1 MSETELYQPI
11 KTFLEAQGF
20 TVKAEVRS
28 CDVVAV
34 RADETPVIVELKTA
48 LNLQLF
54 YQAVDRLG
62 ITDQVYVAI
71 PRPKR
76 GVPSEAIKLCRRIGI
91 GLMVVS
97 GSGSV
102 DVLTDPLP
110 YVPRQNTKRRN
121 GLLNE
126 FRKRLGDLNTGGSR
140 GKQLMTAYRQDAL
153 RCAVHLA
160 QVGASRV
167 KDIRQTTSVERSA
180 TILRGN
186 VYGWFQR
193 ETHGVYGLTD
203 AGLAALES
211 SQSLIQQLFPSVC
224 PAVDDDKPPNEETS
238 DASKPA

>member
-34 RADETPVIVELKTA
+34 RGDEMPVIVELKTA

-76 GVPSEAIKLCRRIGI
+76 GLPAEAVKLCRRIGI
-91 GLMVVS
+91 GLLVVE

-110 YVPRQNTKRRN
+110 YAPRQNAKRRN
-121 GLLNE
+121 GLLGE
-126 FRKRLGDLNTGGSR
+126 FRKRQGDLNTGGSR
-140 GKQLMTAYRQDAL
+140 GKSLMTAYRQDAL
-153 RCAVHLA
+153 RCAIQLA
-160 QVGASRV
+160 QAGASRV
-167 KDIRQTTSVERSA
+167 KDIRQATRVERSA
-180 TILRGN
+180 TILRSN

-193 ETHGVYGLTD
+193 EAHGVYGLTD
-203 AGLAALES
+203 AGVAALEA
-211 SQSLIQQLFPSVC
+211 SQSVILQLFPSMLS
-224 PAVDDDKPPNEETS
+224 PADCDKPPDDVPTAE
-238 DASKPA
+238 

>member
-34 RADETPVIVELKTA
+34 RGDEMPVIVELKTA

-62 ITDQVYVAI
+62 ITDQVYVAV

-76 GVPSEAIKLCRRIGI
+76 GLPAEAIKLCRRIGI
-91 GLMVVS
+91 GLLVVE

-110 YVPRQNTKRRN
+110 YAPRQNAKRRN
-121 GLLNE
+121 GLLGE

-140 GKQLMTAYRQDAL
+140 GKSLMTAYRQDAL
-153 RCAVHLA
+153 RCAVQLA
-160 QVGASRV
+160 QAGASRV
-167 KDIRQTTSVERSA
+167 KDIRQTTRVERSA
-180 TILRGN
+180 TILRSN

-193 ETHGVYGLTD
+193 ESRGVYGLTD
-203 AGLAALES
+203 AGVAALEA
-211 SQSLIQQLFPSVC
+211 SQSVILQLFPSRLS
-224 PAVDDDKPPNEETS
+224 PADCDQPPDEVPTGE
-238 DASKPA
+238 

>member
-20 TVKAEVRS
+20 TVKAEIRS

-34 RADETPVIVELKTA
+34 RDEETPVIVELKTA

-62 ITDQVYVAI
+62 ITDQVYVAV

-76 GVPSEAIKLCRRIGI
+76 GVPAEAVKLCRRIGI

-102 DVLTDPLP
+102 DVLTDPAP
-110 YVPRQNTKRRN
+110 YAPRQNARRRHA
-121 GLLNE
+121 LLSE
-126 FRKRLGDLNTGGSR
+126 FGKRLGDLNTGGSR

-160 QVGASRV
+160 QAGASRV
-167 KDIRQTTSVERSA
+167 KDIRQTTRVERSA
-180 TILRGN
+180 TILRSN

-193 ETHGVYGLTD
+193 ETRGVYGLTE
-203 AGLAALES
+203 AGLAALEAS
-211 SQSLIQQLFPSVC
+211 ASVIQQLFS
-224 PAVDDDKPPNEETS
+224 AVLSPVDCNKPPDEVLSPE
-238 DASKPA
+238 